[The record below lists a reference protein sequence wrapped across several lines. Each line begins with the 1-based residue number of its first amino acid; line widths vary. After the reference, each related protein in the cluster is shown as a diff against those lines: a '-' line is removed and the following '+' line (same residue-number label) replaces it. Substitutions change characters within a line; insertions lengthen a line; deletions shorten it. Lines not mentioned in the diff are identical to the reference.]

1 MTMAQWTK
9 YFGSPEKDRILNVIS
24 LEFSHTGMDRL
35 VEPPELVRIS
45 NLYSE
50 MPNWYIILFLF
61 FSGSSSMV
69 DNRISN
75 C

>member
-45 NLYSE
+45 NLYHE
-50 MPNWYIILFLF
+50 KANWFIIIFLLF
-61 FSGSSSMV
+61 
-69 DNRISN
+69 SN
-75 C
+75 K